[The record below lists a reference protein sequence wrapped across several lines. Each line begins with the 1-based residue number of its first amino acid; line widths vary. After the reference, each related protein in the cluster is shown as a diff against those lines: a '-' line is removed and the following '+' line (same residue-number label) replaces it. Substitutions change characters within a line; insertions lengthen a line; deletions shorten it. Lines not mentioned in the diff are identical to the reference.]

1 MSGTV
6 LSAGDSKLIANPK
19 IRSEPFLFLF
29 FRDNHEFTEE
39 SQGRKRKRLVGRT
52 FVDTEQYTV

>member
-19 IRSEPFLFLF
+19 VRSEPFFFL
-29 FRDNHEFTEE
+29 RDCHELTEE
-39 SQGRKRKRLVGRT
+39 SQGRKRKRLVERI

>member
-39 SQGRKRKRLVGRT
+39 REEREK
-52 FVDTEQYTV
+52 D